1 MKQLYSKHFGR
12 AVVYTL
18 LALFLC
24 VAGVGKAAAKT
35 NYDPIVRLN
44 SVSYTTNGTEVTTN
58 GTEVTLQL
66 YMWYY
71 SSYADLIQETAWFKG
86 DVNLYIDDKQVVKLN
101 DMWSNISG
109 VTDRRKF
116 INDQKNYR
124 DKPVGNTSDI
134 IVDNKIVGTA
144 KFCNLKVGE
153 INPNASSLYNNVCVI
168 DLKLSFNSSFPYY
181 GHKLTVKGKWYNKE
195 NYSSQDQEEDWTLD
209 NTISGYVR
217 PANLKVEPVFNDME
231 LSWEKQGYNKSA
243 SDNGEWIV
251 YKRENGERKKLGS
264 TNNNK
269 LRIAKSEHTCLSNYD
284 VTFKPRGFSTSDT
297 ICGLTT
303 SYIATGHKL
312 NADDVCQY
320 CNHSFFRYTTSD
332 GKIVEPKNPKQFGA
346 NIVAHSVVDGKC
358 VIEFDGPITKI
369 PDYAF
374 CDCKNLTGAIVIPN
388 SVKEIGILAFGNCT
402 GLNGTL
408 TLSNKLGKIWDS
420 AFYNS
425 GFTGT
430 LKLPNSLTNIGK
442 TAFMECK
449 YFTSLELSNALSVI
463 PESAFRGCVGLSG
476 SLVIPNSVTEF
487 GEYAFSGC
495 TGFKGSLTLPSSVTT
510 IGTSAF
516 WGCKSFTKLKLSD
529 ALTTIPGSAFKG
541 CVGLSGSL
549 VIPNSVTEIGE
560 QAFQNCTGFYGTLT
574 LSSKLKT
581 IGEYAFNQSRFT
593 GTLKLPN
600 SLTDIGIAAF
610 MDCKYFTS
618 LELSNALSVIPKHAF
633 KGCVGLSGS
642 LVIPDGV
649 KAIGEYAFYG
659 CSFTGSLT
667 LPSSVTTIEQ
677 SAFLSCQG
685 FTKLELP
692 NTLSVIPTQAFM
704 DCRNLSGELV
714 IPASVTEIGNHAF
727 NGCKKLN
734 AETGQV
740 TLPKSLKKIGENVFL
755 NANNI
760 KTVNFHSLPEGIS
773 GSLGYN
779 EKAVSLSDDS
789 YISDQASGTVNEI
802 SYTRKMSS
810 DWGTLVLPYSL
821 TLTGEESYRL
831 YAIDKID
838 GNELVLSRIE
848 GTVAAGTPC
857 VVKRNGTEAAL
868 TFGANDAELNMA
880 ISDQNVGGMT
890 FHGTY
895 TTKEVNSG
903 YVISKDCFWNV
914 AELNNSTV
922 VKGVKVS
929 PFRAWLEG
937 NAASGPA
944 RLAMRIDGSTT
955 GINTPDALD
964 VLNDAEAEYYD
975 LSGKRLNEP
984 QKGVNIVRMKSGKTK
999 KIIIK

>member
-1 MKQLYSKHFGR
+1 
-12 AVVYTL
+12 
-18 LALFLC
+18 
-24 VAGVGKAAAKT
+24 
-35 NYDPIVRLN
+35 
-44 SVSYTTNGTEVTTN
+44 
-58 GTEVTLQL
+58 
-66 YMWYY
+66 
-71 SSYADLIQETAWFKG
+71 
-86 DVNLYIDDKQVVKLN
+86 
-101 DMWSNISG
+101 MWSNISG
-109 VTDRRKF
+109 VTDIKTFR
-116 INDQKNYR
+116 NDKKTYG

-195 NYSSQDQEEDWTLD
+195 NYSSQDHEEDWTLD

-243 SDNGEWIV
+243 SDDGEWFV
-251 YKRENGERKKLGS
+251 YKRENGERKKLGN

-284 VTFKPRGFSTSDT
+284 VTFKPRGFSTTDT

-332 GKIVEPKNPKQFGA
+332 GKIVDKISNPSQFGA

-369 PDYAF
+369 PKQAF
-374 CDCKNLTGAIVIPN
+374 CNCKNLTGDLVIPN
-388 SVKEIGILAFGNCT
+388 SVKEIGILAFADCT

-408 TLSNKLGKIWDS
+408 TLSNKLEKILGS

-430 LKLPNSLTNIGK
+430 LKLPNSLTDIGGS
-442 TAFMECK
+442 AFMNCK

-463 PESAFRGCVGLSG
+463 PGFAFRDCG
-476 SLVIPNSVTEF
+476 
-487 GEYAFSGC
+487 
-495 TGFKGSLTLPSSVTT
+495 
-510 IGTSAF
+510 
-516 WGCKSFTKLKLSD
+516 
-529 ALTTIPGSAFKG
+529 
-541 CVGLSGSL
+541 GLSGSL

-560 QAFQNCTGFYGTLT
+560 NAFYGCTGFNGTLKLSSKLGKIGQYAFYNCTGF
-574 LSSKLKT
+574 
-581 IGEYAFNQSRFT
+581 T
-593 GTLKLPN
+593 GSLKLPS
-600 SLTDIGIAAF
+600 SLTEIGFSAF
-610 MDCKYFTS
+610 FGCKNFTS
-618 LELSNALSVIPKHAF
+618 LELSNALSVIPGTAF
-633 KGCVGLSGS
+633 KGCEGLSGN
-642 LVIPDGV
+642 LIIPNSV
-649 KAIGEYAFYG
+649 TEIGEQAFHSCTRFNGTLTLSNKLETIGNLAFYG
-659 CSFTGSLT
+659 CSEFTGSLK
-667 LPSSVTTIEQ
+667 LPSSVTTIGN
-677 SAFLSCQG
+677 SAFMSCHG

-692 NTLSVIPTQAFM
+692 NTLSVIPSQAFW
-704 DCRNLSGELV
+704 DCSSLSGELV
-714 IPASVTEIGNHAF
+714 IPASVTEIGKNAF
-727 NGCKKLN
+727 YGCQNLS
-734 AETGQV
+734 AEKGRV
-740 TLPKSLKKIGENVFL
+740 TLPKSLKKIGSNVFL
-755 NANNI
+755 YTNNI
-760 KTVNFHSLPEGIS
+760 KTVNFQSLPEGIS
-773 GSLGYN
+773 GNLGPK

-802 SYTRKMSS
+802 SYTRKMSN

-857 VVKRNGTEAAL
+857 VVKRNGSEAEL
-868 TFGANDAELNMA
+868 TFDANNAELKMA
-880 ISDQNVGGMT
+880 IDGKTVGDMT

-914 AELNNSTV
+914 AELMSSKH
-922 VKGVKVS
+922 VKGAKVS
-929 PFRAWLEG
+929 PFRAWLDG

-975 LSGKRLNEP
+975 LSGKRLHEP

>member
-24 VAGVGKAAAKT
+24 VAGVEKAAAK
-35 NYDPIVRLN
+35 NNYYDPKVNLN
-44 SVSYTTNGTEVTTN
+44 PVSYTKN

-71 SSYADLIQETAWFKG
+71 SSHGGYIDRTANFKG
-86 DVNLYIDDKQVVKLN
+86 DVNLYIDDKQVVNLKE
-101 DMWSNISG
+101 MWNNISG
-109 VTDRRKF
+109 VTNIKTFR
-116 INDQKNYR
+116 NDQNTYR
-124 DKPVGNTSDI
+124 GKPVGNTSDI
-134 IVDNKIVGTA
+134 IVDNKNVGTA
-144 KFCNLKVGE
+144 EFCNLKVE
-153 INPNASSLYNNVCVI
+153 EKNPNALSLLNAYVCVI

-195 NYSSQDQEEDWTLD
+195 NYSSQEQEEDWTLD

-243 SDNGEWIV
+243 SDDGEWFV
-251 YKRENGERKKLGS
+251 YKRENGERKNLGS

-284 VTFKPRGFSTSDT
+284 VTFKPRGFSTTDT

-332 GKIVEPKNPKQFGA
+332 GKIVDKIRYKEQFGA

-369 PDYAF
+369 PKQAF
-374 CDCKNLTGAIVIPN
+374 YNCNNLTGDLVIPN
-388 SVKEIGILAFGNCT
+388 SVKEIGEMAFWNCT

-408 TLSNKLGKIWDS
+408 TLSNKLEKILGS
-420 AFYNS
+420 VFCNS
-425 GFTGT
+425 GFKGT
-430 LKLPNSLTNIGK
+430 LKLPNSLTNIGSS
-442 TAFMECK
+442 AFQNCK
-449 YFTSLELSNALSVI
+449 YFTSLELSNTLSVI
-463 PESAFRGCVGLSG
+463 SNFAFRGCVGLSG
-476 SLVIPNSVTEF
+476 SLVIPNSVTEI
-487 GEYAFSGC
+487 GENAFSGC
-495 TGFKGSLTLPSSVTT
+495 TGFTGSLKLPSSVTT

-560 QAFQNCTGFYGTLT
+560 QAFQNCTGFNGTLT

-581 IGEYAFNQSRFT
+581 IGEYAFNQSGFT

-610 MDCKYFTS
+610 MNCKYFTS

-633 KGCVGLSGS
+633 KGCVCLSGS

-667 LPSSVTTIEQ
+667 LPSSVTTIGQ
-677 SAFLSCQG
+677 SAFTNCQG

-704 DCRNLSGELV
+704 DCRNLSGELE
-714 IPASVTEIGNHAF
+714 IPASVTEIGDYAF

-734 AETGQV
+734 AETGRV
-740 TLPKSLKKIGENVFL
+740 TLPKSLKKIGNKVFY

-760 KTVNFHSLPEGIS
+760 KTVNLQSLPEGIS

-802 SYTRKMSS
+802 SYTRQMSN

-857 VVKRNGTEAAL
+857 VVKRNGTEAKL

-914 AELNNSTV
+914 AELMSSNH
-922 VKGVKVS
+922 VKGAKVS
-929 PFRAWLEG
+929 PFRAWLDG

-975 LSGKRLNEP
+975 LSGKRLHEP

>member
-35 NYDPIVRLN
+35 NYDPIVQLN
-44 SVSYTTNGTEVTTN
+44 SVSYTMNDTEVTTN

-243 SDNGEWIV
+243 SDDGEWFV
-251 YKRENGERKKLGS
+251 YKRENG
-264 TNNNK
+264 
-269 LRIAKSEHTCLSNYD
+269 
-284 VTFKPRGFSTSDT
+284 VTFKPRGFSTTDT

-332 GKIVEPKNPKQFGA
+332 GKIVDKIRYKEQFGA

-369 PDYAF
+369 PKQAF
-374 CDCKNLTGAIVIPN
+374 YNCNNLTGDLVIPN
-388 SVKEIGILAFGNCT
+388 SVKEIGEMAFWNCT

-408 TLSNKLGKIWDS
+408 TLSNKLEKILGS
-420 AFYNS
+420 VFCNS
-425 GFTGT
+425 GFKGT
-430 LKLPNSLTNIGK
+430 LKLPNSLTNIGSS
-442 TAFMECK
+442 AFQNCK
-449 YFTSLELSNALSVI
+449 YFTSLELSNTLSVI
-463 PESAFRGCVGLSG
+463 SNFAFR
-476 SLVIPNSVTEF
+476 
-487 GEYAFSGC
+487 
-495 TGFKGSLTLPSSVTT
+495 
-510 IGTSAF
+510 
-516 WGCKSFTKLKLSD
+516 
-529 ALTTIPGSAFKG
+529 G

-560 QAFQNCTGFYGTLT
+560 QAFQNCTGFNGTLT

-581 IGEYAFNQSRFT
+581 IGEYAFNQSGFT

-610 MDCKYFTS
+610 MNCKYFTS

-633 KGCVGLSGS
+633 KGCVCLSGS

-667 LPSSVTTIEQ
+667 LPSSVTTIGQ
-677 SAFLSCQG
+677 SAFTSCQG

-704 DCRNLSGELV
+704 DCRNLSGELE
-714 IPASVTEIGNHAF
+714 IPASVTEIGDYAF

-734 AETGQV
+734 AETGRV
-740 TLPKSLKKIGENVFL
+740 TLPKSLKKIGNKVFY

-760 KTVNFHSLPEGIS
+760 KTVNLQSLPEGIS

-802 SYTRKMSS
+802 SYTRQMSN

-821 TLTGEESYRL
+821 TLTGEEPYRL
-831 YAIDKID
+831 YTIDKID

-868 TFGANDAELNMA
+868 TFGANDAELKMA
-880 ISDQNVGGMT
+880 IDGKTVGDMT
-890 FHGTY
+890 FRGTY
-895 TTKEVNSG
+895 TTEEVNSG

-914 AELNNSTV
+914 AELMSSNH
-922 VKGVKVS
+922 VKGAKVS
-929 PFRAWLEG
+929 PFRAWLDG

>member
-1 MKQLYSKHFGR
+1 
-12 AVVYTL
+12 
-18 LALFLC
+18 
-24 VAGVGKAAAKT
+24 
-35 NYDPIVRLN
+35 
-44 SVSYTTNGTEVTTN
+44 
-58 GTEVTLQL
+58 
-66 YMWYY
+66 
-71 SSYADLIQETAWFKG
+71 
-86 DVNLYIDDKQVVKLN
+86 
-101 DMWSNISG
+101 MWSNISG
-109 VTDRRKF
+109 VTDIKTFR
-116 INDQKNYR
+116 NDKKTYG

-195 NYSSQDQEEDWTLD
+195 NYSSQDHEEDWTLD

-243 SDNGEWIV
+243 SDDGEWFV
-251 YKRENGERKKLGS
+251 YKRENGERKKLGN

-284 VTFKPRGFSTSDT
+284 VTFKPRGFSTTDT

-332 GKIVEPKNPKQFGA
+332 GKIVDKISNPSQFGA

-369 PDYAF
+369 PKQAF
-374 CDCKNLTGAIVIPN
+374 CNCKNLTGDLVIPN
-388 SVKEIGILAFGNCT
+388 SVKEIGILAFADCT

-408 TLSNKLGKIWDS
+408 TLSNKLEKILGS

-430 LKLPNSLTNIGK
+430 LKLPNSLTDIGGS
-442 TAFMECK
+442 AFMNCK

-463 PESAFRGCVGLSG
+463 PGFAFRDCG
-476 SLVIPNSVTEF
+476 
-487 GEYAFSGC
+487 
-495 TGFKGSLTLPSSVTT
+495 
-510 IGTSAF
+510 
-516 WGCKSFTKLKLSD
+516 
-529 ALTTIPGSAFKG
+529 
-541 CVGLSGSL
+541 GLSGSL

-560 QAFQNCTGFYGTLT
+560 NAFYGCTGFNGTLKLSSKLGKIGQYAFYNCTGF
-574 LSSKLKT
+574 
-581 IGEYAFNQSRFT
+581 T
-593 GTLKLPN
+593 GSLKLPS
-600 SLTDIGIAAF
+600 SLTEIGFSAF
-610 MDCKYFTS
+610 FGCKNFTS
-618 LELSNALSVIPKHAF
+618 LELSNALSVIPGTAF
-633 KGCVGLSGS
+633 KGCEGLSGN
-642 LVIPDGV
+642 LIIPNSV
-649 KAIGEYAFYG
+649 TEIGEQAFHSCTRFNGTLTLSNKLETIGNLAFYG
-659 CSFTGSLT
+659 CSEFTGSLK
-667 LPSSVTTIEQ
+667 LPSSVTTIGN
-677 SAFLSCQG
+677 SAFMSCHG

-692 NTLSVIPTQAFM
+692 NTLSVIPSQAFW
-704 DCRNLSGELV
+704 DCSSLSGELV
-714 IPASVTEIGNHAF
+714 IPASVTEIGKNAF
-727 NGCKKLN
+727 YGCQNLS
-734 AETGQV
+734 AEKGRV
-740 TLPKSLKKIGENVFL
+740 TLPKSLKKIGSNVFL
-755 NANNI
+755 YTNNI
-760 KTVNFHSLPEGIS
+760 KTVNFQSLPEGIS
-773 GSLGYN
+773 GNLGPK

-802 SYTRKMSS
+802 SYTRKMSN

-857 VVKRNGTEAAL
+857 VVKRNGSEAEL
-868 TFGANDAELNMA
+868 TFDANNAELKMA
-880 ISDQNVGGMT
+880 IDGKTVGDMT

-914 AELNNSTV
+914 AELMSSKH
-922 VKGVKVS
+922 VKGAKVS
-929 PFRAWLEG
+929 PFRAWLDG

-944 RLAMRIDGSTT
+944 DSQCALTAQQLASTLPMRSTCST
-955 GINTPDALD
+955 MPRRNTTTSA
-964 VLNDAEAEYYD
+964 VSVYM
-975 LSGKRLNEP
+975 SHRR
-984 QKGVNIVRMKSGKTK
+984 V
-999 KIIIK
+999 